1 MASSIFKGPST
12 ARRTAPGPTEH
23 NSEVVIFNGN
33 PMDLLPAPLVTIE
46 NVDDPSLWGNQ
57 VQ

>member
-1 MASSIFKGPST
+1 MGSSTSKAPWT
-12 ARRTAPGPTEH
+12 ARRTAPGPTNH

-33 PMDLLPAPLVTIE
+33 PMDLLPAPLVTME